1 MLALE
6 GSFGVPSGVAR
17 ISVMVGHVTKI
28 SGGGGSGGMLPQI
41 NYWILDLTRAILE
54 SFPTVKL
61 HNTITKYDTRIL
73 CIQSIGLKL
82 RACGKLLAQAL
93 DDCGR
98 GVAYRQIDW

>member
-28 SGGGGSGGMLPQI
+28 SGEGCRGESGGSQ
-41 NYWILDLTRAILE
+41 E

-61 HNTITKYDTRIL
+61 HYTITKYDTRAY
-73 CIQSIGLKL
+73 CAYNRSGLNCE
-82 RACGKLLAQAL
+82 RAAH
-93 DDCGR
+93 
-98 GVAYRQIDW
+98 Y